1 MPTKCEGK
9 LLQLFSIKYCD
20 TVYYKLREGL
30 QGSMDLLQ
38 TAICV
43 MKCDESIII
52 NLRQYIP
59 TLTTDTSP
67 ELLFRLRALPSISI
81 PSELLGL
88 RMRPLLFI
96 SNSSRLAYEVTS
108 GRWTKLS
115 KENIKKWR
123 GWFISVNMQRID
135 TKLFSILFCF
145 IIFFYCHK
153 C

>member
-1 MPTKCEGK
+1 MTEGLTMTKENNYLSANKVEGK

-30 QGSMDLLQ
+30 QGAMDLLQ

-81 PSELLGL
+81 LSQLLGL
-88 RMRPLLFI
+88 RLRPLLSI
-96 SNSSRLAYEVTS
+96 SNSSR
-108 GRWTKLS
+108 
-115 KENIKKWR
+115 
-123 GWFISVNMQRID
+123 
-135 TKLFSILFCF
+135 
-145 IIFFYCHK
+145 
-153 C
+153 